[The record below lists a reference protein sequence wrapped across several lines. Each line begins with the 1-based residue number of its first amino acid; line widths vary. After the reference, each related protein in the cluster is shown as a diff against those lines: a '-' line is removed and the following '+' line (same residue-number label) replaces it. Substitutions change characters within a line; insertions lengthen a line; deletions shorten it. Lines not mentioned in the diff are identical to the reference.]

1 MLKNDIFDIFFND
14 IFGIFQNNAYLCN
27 IKLKVKQFRP
37 PAATGN
43 SGRKDM
49 TTIYN
54 ITELNNNMEQT
65 NSKLF
70 MTLEGVAKWLAKQSP
85 IDNQM
90 NVRDRETARTYDI
103 TADNL
108 RTILTASQ
116 QHGWGACF
124 SIQQDF
130 VLQVIETHYT
140 LSTVSVED

>member
-1 MLKNDIFDIFFND
+1 MLNNDIFDIFFND
-14 IFGIFQNNAYLCN
+14 LFGIYQNNAYLCN
-27 IKLKVKQFRP
+27 IKLKVKLRK

-43 SGRKDM
+43 SGTKDM

-54 ITELNNNMEQT
+54 ITEWNNNMEQT

-70 MTLEGVAKWLAKQSP
+70 MTLDGVAKWLAKQSP
-85 IDNQM
+85 IDNQI
-90 NVRDRETARTYDI
+90 NVRDRENAGAYDI

-116 QHGWGACF
+116 QQGWVACF